1 MSDVKLGIGRATGM
15 FYHAPAG
22 TALPTDPTAALAT
35 AWKHVGDVSD
45 AGITLALEKSTENIK
60 NWANV
65 VKRVVLTDHS
75 ETVQAPIMDTTEE
88 ALKVVV
94 GEDNVVTANNVTT
107 VSLSD
112 GALPPAEAF
121 LWVMK
126 DGDDM
131 MAIGCSYGQITAVDN
146 VRFTPNDAIRWI
158 PTITAQGNDG
168 LQFIMEEG

>member
-22 TALPTDPTAALAT
+22 TALPTDPTATLAT

-94 GEDNVVTANNVTT
+94 GEDNVVTANDVIT

-112 GALPPAEAF
+112 GALPPRRLF
-121 LWVMK
+121 C
-126 DGDDM
+126 G
-131 MAIGCSYGQITAVDN
+131 S
-146 VRFTPNDAIRWI
+146 
-158 PTITAQGNDG
+158 
-168 LQFIMEEG
+168 